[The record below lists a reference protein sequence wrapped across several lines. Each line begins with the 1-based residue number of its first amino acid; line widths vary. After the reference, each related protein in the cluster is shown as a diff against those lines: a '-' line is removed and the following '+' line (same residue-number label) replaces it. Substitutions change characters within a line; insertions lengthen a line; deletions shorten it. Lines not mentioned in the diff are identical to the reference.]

1 MIDTKTRVAQ
11 VESNIEAARKLLDS
25 LLTEKNALAREIADA
40 EANQVD
46 GRHAWQPIPHQ
57 KVVFGK
63 QHGTRT
69 YTYVAIYS
77 QGRWYVSQDGFGVGR
92 MRGLT
97 HSQFIDFVG
106 KDNAIHILDTVST
119 VRHTPSHRSDRGYS
133 IDLIDRDF

>member
-1 MIDTKTRVAQ
+1 MSRAEDRLKAIDR
-11 VESNIEAARKLLDS
+11 NIENAQGLVQA
-25 LLTEKNALAREIADA
+25 LTEQREAVAREVAEA

-46 GRHAWQPIPHQ
+46 GRHAWQPIPHR
-57 KVVFGK
+57 KVEFGK
-63 QHGTRT
+63 RHGTRT

-77 QGRWYVSQDGFGVGR
+77 VGRWYVSQDGYGMGR

-106 KDNAIHILDTVST
+106 KGNAIHVLDTVST
-119 VRHTPSHRSDRGYS
+119 VQHTPSHRSDRGYS